1 MVDPV
6 LSPMG
11 FWYGLPADITLLF
24 VLKQIEPTKDC
35 VRSSRTSSPNGKA
48 PRPGWLGCWD
58 QTFVFTALDV
68 DRTVPKGRAMF
79 LVN

>member
-11 FWYGLPADITLLF
+11 FWYGLPADITLLS

-35 VRSSRTSSPNGKA
+35 VRSSRTSSPTGKA

-58 QTFVFTALDV
+58 QTCVFTSLDV
-68 DRTVPKGRAMF
+68 DETVLKGWAKAEM
-79 LVN
+79 N